1 MKVSAVNNISFG
13 RRLTAQET
21 QEFEQVQKEAKQ
33 LVGQTGKSIFIVHDA
48 CLPQSATKNTGVSN
62 LAAKE
67 SQEFFKF
74 MKPLL
79 GFNIVEVLPQGQVT
93 NSKGSGLYCAY
104 SGTALS
110 LGNHQID
117 PELLTTEEF
126 GRILKPEEFQK
137 IVTANVKPDKDIIA
151 NYDNVMAYT
160 GEQNKMLKIA
170 HERFLALDENSS
182 LKQKYNRYIQENSY
196 WLDIPRSFEKDQ
208 DYFRFRQFLA
218 DEHLRLG
225 KEALNKEGVKLCG
238 DCLIGFSADEIAA
251 YPKAFKQGYYI
262 GDRTWDLRALDY
274 DALQDPTSDAAKL
287 LKTKVQLFA
296 KRYDMIRFDVGWA
309 YLNPRMTNEAGNHT
323 YQQYLGDKV
332 LKFIED
338 AVKEVKGEDF
348 DLRNLIY
355 EFEGGDIFKPNSGE
369 LLDEVKQRTKI
380 FGSTHMHENNGDLWG
395 SNDAFIRRG
404 LDPDY
409 FVFGVGNHDP
419 QPLRQIAHNMPD
431 TSMPNLEPH
440 KYDAIRPL
448 AKILNI
454 PEGVLCD
461 PVEFARAK
469 WAEPMMARHN
479 QMFYMDVF
487 GREERF
493 DMQNLNYVNDSA
505 RNLSAH
511 RNYAYKIPANYKS
524 AYHAAVEEGFGFNI
538 MDSLVK
544 VFYAKGLN
552 ETHSELYGKLLKFRD
567 ILIEKSTEIIEEVTQ
582 PQEIKAA
589 TKKSKTPWLV
599 AGGLLVTGVSAL
611 VGYKQYQNQKSKT
624 ENIDKKV

>member
-13 RRLTAQET
+13 RRLTQQET

-33 LVGQTGKSIFIVHDA
+33 LVGQTGKSIFIIHDA
-48 CLPQSATKNTGVSN
+48 CLPQSASRNTGVSN

-79 GFNIVEVLPQGQVT
+79 GFNIVEVLPQGQVA

-110 LGNHQID
+110 LGNHQIA

-126 GRILKPEEFQK
+126 GRILKPEEYQK
-137 IVTANVKPDKDIIA
+137 IVQANVKPDKDTIA
-151 NYDNVMAYT
+151 NYDNVMSYQ
-160 GEQNKMLKIA
+160 GEQNKMLKVA
-170 HERFLALDENSS
+170 HERFLALDENSP
-182 LKQKYNRYIQENSY
+182 LKQKYNHYIQENSY

-208 DYFRFRQFLA
+208 EYFRFRQFLA
-218 DEHLRLG
+218 DEHLRIG
-225 KEALNKEGVKLCG
+225 KEALNKEGIKLCG

-251 YPKAFKQGYYI
+251 YPKAFKQDYYI
-262 GDRTWDLRALDY
+262 GDRTWNLRALDY

-309 YLNPRMTNEAGNHT
+309 YLNPRLAHESGNHT
-323 YQQYLGDKV
+323 YTQYMGDTV
-332 LKFIED
+332 LKFIEN

-355 EFEGGDIFKPNSGE
+355 EFEGGDIFKPNSPE
-369 LLDEVKQRTKI
+369 LMDEVKQRTKI
-380 FGSTHMHENNGDLWG
+380 FGSTHMHERDGDLWG

-404 LDPDY
+404 WDPDY
-409 FVFGVGNHDP
+409 LVFGVGNHDP

-431 TSMPNLEPH
+431 TSMEDLRPH
-440 KYDAIRPL
+440 KYDAIPPL
-448 AKILNI
+448 SRILGI
-454 PEGVLCD
+454 PEHILAD
-461 PVEFARAK
+461 PIEFAKAK

-479 QMFYMDVF
+479 EMFYMDVL

-493 DMQNLNYVNDSA
+493 DMQNLNRVNDPA

-511 RNYAYKIPANYKS
+511 RNYAYKIPADYKS
-524 AYHAAVEEGFGFNI
+524 AYHSAVEEGYGFNI
-538 MDSLVK
+538 MDSLEKIFKVK
-544 VFYAKGLN
+544 KLN
-552 ETHSELYGKLLKFRD
+552 ESHPELFAKIVKFKD
-567 ILIEKSTEIIEEVTQ
+567 ILLEKSAEIIEEVTT
-582 PQEIKAA
+582 PQEVKTIA
-589 TKKSKTPWLV
+589 KKSKAPWII
-599 AGGLLVTGVSAL
+599 AGAVTLTGVGTAL
-611 VGYKQYQNQKSKT
+611 GIQHSKKT
-624 ENIDKKV
+624 KNSNLDKKA

>member
-13 RRLTAQET
+13 RRLTQQET

-48 CLPQSATKNTGVSN
+48 CLPQSASRNTGVSN

-74 MKPLL
+74 MRPLL
-79 GFNIVEVLPQGQVT
+79 GFNIVEVLPQGQVA

-117 PELLTTEEF
+117 PELLTTEKF
-126 GRILKPEEFQK
+126 GRILKPEEYQK
-137 IVTANVKPDKDIIA
+137 IVQANVKPDKETIA
-151 NYDNVMAYT
+151 NYDNVMSYQ

-170 HERFLALDENSS
+170 HERFLALDENSP

-218 DEHLRLG
+218 DEHLRIG

-251 YPKAFKQGYYI
+251 YPKAFKQGYFI

-332 LKFIED
+332 LKFIEN

-355 EFEGGDIFKPNSGE
+355 EFEGGDIFKPNSPE
-369 LLDEVKQRTKI
+369 LMDEVKQRTKI
-380 FGSTHMHENNGDLWG
+380 FGSTHMHERDGDLWG

-404 LDPDY
+404 WDPDY
-409 FVFGVGNHDP
+409 LVFGVGNHDP

-431 TSMPNLEPH
+431 TSMEDLRPH
-440 KYDAIRPL
+440 KYDAIPPL
-448 AKILNI
+448 SRILGI
-454 PEGVLCD
+454 PEHILAD
-461 PVEFARAK
+461 PIEFAKAK

-479 QMFYMDVF
+479 EMFYMDVL

-493 DMQNLNYVNDSA
+493 DMQNLNCVNDPS

-511 RNYAYKIPANYKS
+511 RNYAYKIPADYKS
-524 AYHAAVEEGFGFNI
+524 AYHSAVEEGYGFNI
-538 MDSLVK
+538 MDSLEKIFKVK
-544 VFYAKGLN
+544 KLN
-552 ETHSELYGKLLKFRD
+552 ESHPELFAKIVKFKD
-567 ILIEKSTEIIEEVTQ
+567 ILFEKSAEIIEEVTT
-582 PQEIKAA
+582 PQEVKTIA
-589 TKKSKTPWLV
+589 KKSKAPWII
-599 AGGLLVTGVSAL
+599 AGAVTLTGVGTAL
-611 VGYKQYQNQKSKT
+611 GIQHSKKT
-624 ENIDKKV
+624 KNSNLDKKA

>member
-13 RRLTAQET
+13 RRLTPQET

-48 CLPQSATKNTGVSN
+48 CLPQSASKNTGVAN

-79 GFNIVEVLPQGQVT
+79 GFNIVEVLPQGQVA

-110 LGNHQID
+110 LGNHQIN
-117 PELLTTEEF
+117 PELLTTEEYAN
-126 GRILKPEEFQK
+126 ILKPEEYQQ
-137 IVTANVKPDKDIIA
+137 IVKANTKPDKETIA
-151 NYDNVMAYT
+151 NYDNVMSYQ
-160 GEQNKMLKIA
+160 GEQNKMLQIA
-170 HERFLALDENSS
+170 HKRFLELDESS
-182 LKQKYNRYIQENSY
+182 PLKQKYNQYVQENSY

-218 DEHLRLG
+218 DSHLRIG

-251 YPKAFKQGYYI
+251 FPNAFKKDYYI
-262 GDRTWDLRALDY
+262 GDRDWDLRALNY
-274 DALQDPTSDAAKL
+274 DALQDPNSDAAKL
-287 LKTKVQLFA
+287 LKMKVQLFA

-323 YQQYLGDKV
+323 YQHFLGDSV

-338 AVKEVKGEDF
+338 AVREVKGEDF

-355 EFEGGDIFKPNSGE
+355 EFEGGDIFKQNSPD
-369 LLDEVKQRTKI
+369 LLDEVKYRTKI

-395 SNDAFIRRG
+395 SNDAFLRRG
-404 LDPDY
+404 WDPDY

-419 QPLRQIAHNMPD
+419 QPLRQIAHNVID
-431 TSMPNLEPH
+431 TSMPNPH
-440 KYDAIRPL
+440 GHKFDAIPPL
-448 AKILNI
+448 SRILGI
-454 PEGVLCD
+454 PQEVLSD
-461 PVEFARAK
+461 PVEFAKAK

-479 QMFYMDVF
+479 EMFYMDVL

-493 DMQNLNYVNDSA
+493 DMQNLNCVNDPA

-511 RNYAYKIPANYKS
+511 RNYAHKIPSDYKA
-524 AYHAAVEEGFGFNI
+524 AYHAAVEEGYGFNI
-538 MDSLVK
+538 MDSLAK
-544 VFYAKGLN
+544 VFKVKKLDKS
-552 ETHSELYGKLLKFRD
+552 HPELFAQITKFRD
-567 ILIEKSTEIIEEVTQ
+567 ILLEKSAEIIEEVTQ
-582 PQEIKAA
+582 PQEVKTIA
-589 TKKSKTPWLV
+589 KKSKIPLF
-599 AGGLLVTGVSAL
+599 VTGGIGIAAIGTFLGVQHS
-611 VGYKQYQNQKSKT
+611 KKSKDS
-624 ENIDKKV
+624 NLDKKA

>member
-13 RRLTAQET
+13 RRLTQQET

-48 CLPQSATKNTGVSN
+48 CLPQSASRNTGVSN

-79 GFNIVEVLPQGQVT
+79 GFNIVEVLPQGQVA

-110 LGNHQID
+110 LGNHQIT

-126 GRILKPEEFQK
+126 GRILKPEEYQK
-137 IVTANVKPDKDIIA
+137 IVQANVKPDKDTIA
-151 NYDNVMAYT
+151 NYDNVMSYQ
-160 GEQNKMLKIA
+160 GEQNKMLKVA
-170 HERFLALDENSS
+170 HERFLALDENSP
-182 LKQKYNRYIQENSY
+182 LKQKYNHYIQENSY

-208 DYFRFRQFLA
+208 EYFRFRQFLA
-218 DEHLRLG
+218 DEHLRIG

-251 YPKAFKQGYYI
+251 YPKAFKQDYYI
-262 GDRTWDLRALDY
+262 GDRTWNLRALDY

-338 AVKEVKGEDF
+338 SVREVKGEDF

-355 EFEGGDIFKPNSGE
+355 EFEGGDIFKPNSPE
-369 LLDEVKQRTKI
+369 LMDEVKQRTKI
-380 FGSTHMHENNGDLWG
+380 FGSTHMHERDGDLWG

-404 LDPDY
+404 WDPDY
-409 FVFGVGNHDP
+409 LVFGVGNHDP

-431 TSMPNLEPH
+431 TSMEDLRPH
-440 KYDAIRPL
+440 KYDAIPPL
-448 AKILNI
+448 SRILGI
-454 PEGVLCD
+454 PEHILAD
-461 PVEFARAK
+461 PIEFAKAK

-479 QMFYMDVF
+479 EMFYMDVL

-493 DMQNLNYVNDSA
+493 DMQNLNCVNDPA

-511 RNYAYKIPANYKS
+511 RNYAYKIPADYRS
-524 AYHAAVEEGFGFNI
+524 AYHSAVEEGYGFNI
-538 MDSLVK
+538 MDSLEKIFKVK
-544 VFYAKGLN
+544 KLN
-552 ETHSELYGKLLKFRD
+552 ESHPELFAKIVKFKD
-567 ILIEKSTEIIEEVTQ
+567 ILLEKSAEIIEEVTT
-582 PQEIKAA
+582 PQEVKTIA
-589 TKKSKTPWLV
+589 KKSKAPWII
-599 AGGLLVTGVSAL
+599 AGAVTLTGVGTAL
-611 VGYKQYQNQKSKT
+611 GIQHSKKT
-624 ENIDKKV
+624 KNSNLDKKA

>member
-13 RRLTAQET
+13 RRLTQQET

-48 CLPQSATKNTGVSN
+48 CLPQSASRNTGVSN

-79 GFNIVEVLPQGQVT
+79 GFNIVEVLPQGQVA

-110 LGNHQID
+110 LGNHQIA

-126 GRILKPEEFQK
+126 GRILKPEEYQK
-137 IVTANVKPDKDIIA
+137 IVQANVKPDKDTIA
-151 NYDNVMAYT
+151 NYDNVMSYQ
-160 GEQNKMLKIA
+160 GEQNKMLKVA
-170 HERFLALDENSS
+170 HERFLALDENSP
-182 LKQKYNRYIQENSY
+182 LKQKYNHYIQENSY

-208 DYFRFRQFLA
+208 EYFRFRQFLA
-218 DEHLRLG
+218 DEHLRIG

-251 YPKAFKQGYYI
+251 YPKAFKQDNYI
-262 GDRTWDLRALDY
+262 GDRTWNLRALDY

-338 AVKEVKGEDF
+338 SVREVKGEDF

-355 EFEGGDIFKPNSGE
+355 EFEGGDIFKPNSPE
-369 LLDEVKQRTKI
+369 LMDEVKQRTKI
-380 FGSTHMHENNGDLWG
+380 FGSTHMHERDGDLWG

-404 LDPDY
+404 WDPDY
-409 FVFGVGNHDP
+409 LVFGVGNHDP

-431 TSMPNLEPH
+431 TSMEDLRPH
-440 KYDAIRPL
+440 KYDAIPPL
-448 AKILNI
+448 SRILGI
-454 PEGVLCD
+454 PEHILAD
-461 PVEFARAK
+461 PIEFAKAK

-479 QMFYMDVF
+479 EMFYMDVL

-493 DMQNLNYVNDSA
+493 DMQNLNCVNDPA

-511 RNYAYKIPANYKS
+511 RNYAYKIPADYKS
-524 AYHAAVEEGFGFNI
+524 AYHSAVEEGYGFNI
-538 MDSLVK
+538 MDSLEKIFKVK
-544 VFYAKGLN
+544 KLN
-552 ETHSELYGKLLKFRD
+552 ESHPELFAKIVKFKD
-567 ILIEKSTEIIEEVTQ
+567 ILLEKSAEIIEEVTT
-582 PQEIKAA
+582 PQEVKTIA
-589 TKKSKTPWLV
+589 KKSKAPWII
-599 AGGLLVTGVSAL
+599 AGAVTLTGVGTAL
-611 VGYKQYQNQKSKT
+611 GIQHSKKT
-624 ENIDKKV
+624 KNSNLDKKA

>member
-79 GFNIVEVLPQGQVT
+79 GFNIVEVLPQGQVA

-137 IVTANVKPDKDIIA
+137 IVTANVKPDKDTIA

-160 GEQNKMLKIA
+160 GEQNKMLKVA
-170 HERFLALDENSS
+170 HERFLALDENSP

-218 DEHLRLG
+218 DEHLRIG

-404 LDPDY
+404 WDPDY
-409 FVFGVGNHDP
+409 FVIGVGNHDP

-448 AKILNI
+448 SKILNI

-479 QMFYMDVF
+479 EMFYMDVF

-493 DMQNLNYVNDSA
+493 DMQNLNCVNDSA

-524 AYHAAVEEGFGFNI
+524 AYHAAVEEGYGFNI

-544 VFYAKGLN
+544 VFYAKGFN

-599 AGGLLVTGVSAL
+599 AGGLIVTGVSAL
-611 VGYKQYQNQKSKT
+611 VGYKQYQNQKPKT

>member
-13 RRLTAQET
+13 RRLTQQET

-48 CLPQSATKNTGVSN
+48 CLPQSASRNTGVSN

-79 GFNIVEVLPQGQVT
+79 GFNIVEVLPQGQVA

-126 GRILKPEEFQK
+126 GRILKPEEYQK
-137 IVTANVKPDKDIIA
+137 IVHANVKPDKETIA
-151 NYDNVMAYT
+151 NYDNVMSYQ

-170 HERFLALDENSS
+170 HERFLALDENSP
-182 LKQKYNRYIQENSY
+182 LKQKYNHYIQENSY

-208 DYFRFRQFLA
+208 EFFRFRQFLA
-218 DEHLRLG
+218 DEHLRIG
-225 KEALNKEGVKLCG
+225 KEALNKEGVRLCG

-251 YPKAFKQGYYI
+251 YPKAFKQDYYI

-309 YLNPRMTNEAGNHT
+309 YLNPRLAHESGNHT
-323 YQQYLGDKV
+323 YTQYMGDTV
-332 LKFIED
+332 LKFIEN

-355 EFEGGDIFKPNSGE
+355 EFEGGDIFKPNSPE
-369 LLDEVKQRTKI
+369 LMDEVKQRTKI
-380 FGSTHMHENNGDLWG
+380 FGSTHMHERDGDLWG

-404 LDPDY
+404 WDPDY
-409 FVFGVGNHDP
+409 LVFGVGNHDP

-431 TSMPNLEPH
+431 TSMEDLRPH
-440 KYDAIRPL
+440 KYDAIPPL
-448 AKILNI
+448 SRILGI
-454 PEGVLCD
+454 PEHILAD
-461 PVEFARAK
+461 PIEFAKAK

-479 QMFYMDVF
+479 EMFYMDVL

-493 DMQNLNYVNDSA
+493 DMQNLNRVNDPA

-511 RNYAYKIPANYKS
+511 RNYAYKIPADYKS
-524 AYHAAVEEGFGFNI
+524 AYHSAVEEGYGFNI
-538 MDSLVK
+538 MDSLEKIFKVK
-544 VFYAKGLN
+544 KLN
-552 ETHSELYGKLLKFRD
+552 ESHPELFAKIVKFKD
-567 ILIEKSTEIIEEVTQ
+567 ILLEKSAEIIEEVTT
-582 PQEIKAA
+582 PQEVKTIA
-589 TKKSKTPWLV
+589 KKSKAPWII
-599 AGGLLVTGVSAL
+599 AGAVTLTGVGTAL
-611 VGYKQYQNQKSKT
+611 GIQHSKKT
-624 ENIDKKV
+624 KNSNLDKKA

>member
-13 RRLTAQET
+13 RRLTQQET

-48 CLPQSATKNTGVSN
+48 CLPQSASRNTGVSN
-62 LAAKE
+62 LVAKE

-74 MKPLL
+74 MRPLL
-79 GFNIVEVLPQGQVT
+79 GFNIVEVLPQGQVA

-126 GRILKPEEFQK
+126 GRILKPEEYQK
-137 IVTANVKPDKDIIA
+137 IVQANVKPDKDTIA
-151 NYDNVMAYT
+151 NYDNVMSYQ
-160 GEQNKMLKIA
+160 GEQNKMLKVA
-170 HERFLALDENSS
+170 HERFLALDENSP
-182 LKQKYNRYIQENSY
+182 LKQKYNHYIQENSY

-208 DYFRFRQFLA
+208 EFFRFRQFLA
-218 DEHLRLG
+218 DEHLRIG

-251 YPKAFKQGYYI
+251 YPKAFKQDYFI

-309 YLNPRMTNEAGNHT
+309 YLNPRLAHESGNHT
-323 YQQYLGDKV
+323 YTQYMGDTV
-332 LKFIED
+332 LKFIEN

-355 EFEGGDIFKPNSGE
+355 EFEGGDIFKPNSPE
-369 LLDEVKQRTKI
+369 LMDEVKQRTKI
-380 FGSTHMHENNGDLWG
+380 FGSTHMHERDGDLWG
-395 SNDAFIRRG
+395 SNDAFIRRSW
-404 LDPDY
+404 DPDY
-409 FVFGVGNHDP
+409 FVVGVGNHDP

-431 TSMPNLEPH
+431 TSMEDLRPH
-440 KYDAIRPL
+440 KYDAIPPL
-448 AKILNI
+448 SRILGI
-454 PEGVLCD
+454 PEHILAD
-461 PVEFARAK
+461 PIEFAKAK

-479 QMFYMDVF
+479 EMFYMDVL

-493 DMQNLNYVNDSA
+493 DMQNLNCVNDPA

-511 RNYAYKIPANYKS
+511 RNYAYKIPADYRS
-524 AYHAAVEEGFGFNI
+524 AYHSAVEEGYGFNI
-538 MDSLVK
+538 MDSLEKIFKVK
-544 VFYAKGLN
+544 KLN
-552 ETHSELYGKLLKFRD
+552 ESHPELFAKIVKFKD
-567 ILIEKSTEIIEEVTQ
+567 ILLEKSAEIIEEVTT
-582 PQEIKAA
+582 PQEVKTIA
-589 TKKSKTPWLV
+589 KKSKAPWII
-599 AGGLLVTGVSAL
+599 AGAVTLTGVGTAL
-611 VGYKQYQNQKSKT
+611 GIQHSKKT
-624 ENIDKKV
+624 KNSNLDKKA

>member
-1 MKVSAVNNISFG
+1 MKVSAVNHISFG
-13 RRLTAQET
+13 RRLTPQET

-67 SQEFFKF
+67 SQEFFRF

-79 GFNIVEVLPQGQVT
+79 GFNIVEVLPQGQVA

-110 LGNHQID
+110 LGNHQIN

-137 IVTANVKPDKDIIA
+137 IVNANVKPDKEAIA
-151 NYDNVMAYT
+151 NYDNVMSYQ
-160 GEQNKMLKIA
+160 GEQHKMLKVA
-170 HERFLALDENSS
+170 HDRFLALDETSP
-182 LKQKYNRYIQENSY
+182 LKQKYNRYVQENSY

-208 DYFRFRQFLA
+208 EFFRFRQFLA
-218 DEHLRLG
+218 DEHLRIG

-309 YLNPRMTNEAGNHT
+309 YLNPRMTNETGNHT

-338 AVKEVKGEDF
+338 AVREVKGEDF

-355 EFEGGDIFKPNSGE
+355 EFEGGDIFKPNSPE
-369 LLDEVKQRTKI
+369 LMDEVKQRTKI
-380 FGSTHMHENNGDLWG
+380 FGSTHMHERDGDLWG

-404 LDPDY
+404 WDPDY
-409 FVFGVGNHDP
+409 FVVGVGNHDP

-479 QMFYMDVF
+479 EMFYMDVF

-493 DMQNLNYVNDSA
+493 DMQNLNCVNDPA
-505 RNLSAH
+505 KNLSAH

-524 AYHAAVEEGFGFNI
+524 AYHAAVEEGYGFNI
-538 MDSLVK
+538 MDSLAK

-611 VGYKQYQNQKSKT
+611 VGYNQYQNQKSQTK
-624 ENIDKKV
+624 NIDKKA

>member
-13 RRLTAQET
+13 RRLTQQET

-48 CLPQSATKNTGVSN
+48 CLPQSASRNTGVSN

-74 MKPLL
+74 MRPLL
-79 GFNIVEVLPQGQVT
+79 GFNIVEVLPQGQVA

-110 LGNHQID
+110 LGNHQIA

-126 GRILKPEEFQK
+126 GRILKPEEYQK
-137 IVTANVKPDKDIIA
+137 IVQANIKPDKETIA
-151 NYDNVMAYT
+151 NYDNVMSYQ
-160 GEQNKMLKIA
+160 GEQNKMLKVA
-170 HERFLALDENSS
+170 HERFLALDENSP

-208 DYFRFRQFLA
+208 EFFRFRQFLA
-218 DEHLRLG
+218 DEHLRIG
-225 KEALNKEGVKLCG
+225 KEALNKEGVRLCG

-251 YPKAFKQGYYI
+251 YPKAFKQGYFI
-262 GDRTWDLRALDY
+262 GDKDWELRALDY
-274 DALQDPTSDAAKL
+274 DALKDPSSDAAKL

-309 YLNPRMTNEAGNHT
+309 YLNPRLAHESGNHT
-323 YQQYLGDKV
+323 YTQYMGDTV
-332 LKFIED
+332 LKFIEN

-355 EFEGGDIFKPNSGE
+355 EFEGGDIFKPNSPE
-369 LLDEVKQRTKI
+369 LMDEVKQRTKI
-380 FGSTHMHENNGDLWG
+380 FGSTHMHERDGDLWG

-404 LDPDY
+404 WDPDY
-409 FVFGVGNHDP
+409 LVFGVGNHDP

-431 TSMPNLEPH
+431 TSMEDLRPH
-440 KYDAIRPL
+440 KYDAIPPL
-448 AKILNI
+448 SRILGI
-454 PEGVLCD
+454 PEHILAD
-461 PVEFARAK
+461 PIEFAKAK

-479 QMFYMDVF
+479 EMFYMDVL

-493 DMQNLNYVNDSA
+493 DMQNLNRVNDPA

-511 RNYAYKIPANYKS
+511 RNYAYKIPADYKS
-524 AYHAAVEEGFGFNI
+524 AYHSAVEEGYGFNI
-538 MDSLVK
+538 MDSLEKIFKVK
-544 VFYAKGLN
+544 KLN
-552 ETHSELYGKLLKFRD
+552 ESHPELFAKIVKFKD
-567 ILIEKSTEIIEEVTQ
+567 ILLEKSAEIIEEVTT
-582 PQEIKAA
+582 PQEVKTIA
-589 TKKSKTPWLV
+589 KKSKAPWII
-599 AGGLLVTGVSAL
+599 AGAVTLTGVGTAL
-611 VGYKQYQNQKSKT
+611 GIQHSKKT
-624 ENIDKKV
+624 KNSNLDKKA

>member
-13 RRLTAQET
+13 RRLTQQET
-21 QEFEQVQKEAKQ
+21 QEFEQIQKEAKQ

-48 CLPQSATKNTGVSN
+48 CLPQSASRNTGVSN

-79 GFNIVEVLPQGQVT
+79 GFNIVEVLPQGQVA

-110 LGNHQID
+110 LGNHQIA

-126 GRILKPEEFQK
+126 GRILKPEEYQK
-137 IVTANVKPDKDIIA
+137 IVHANVKPDKDTIA
-151 NYDNVMAYT
+151 NYDNVMSYQ
-160 GEQNKMLKIA
+160 GEQNKMLKVA
-170 HERFLALDENSS
+170 HERFLALDENSP

-208 DYFRFRQFLA
+208 EYFRFRQFLA
-218 DEHLRLG
+218 DEHLRIG

-251 YPKAFKQGYYI
+251 YPKAFKQGYFI
-262 GDRTWDLRALDY
+262 GDKDWELRALDY
-274 DALQDPTSDAAKL
+274 DALKDPSSDAAKL

-309 YLNPRMTNEAGNHT
+309 YLNPRLAHESGNHT
-323 YQQYLGDKV
+323 YTQYMGDTV
-332 LKFIED
+332 LKFIEN

-355 EFEGGDIFKPNSGE
+355 EFEGGDIFKPNSPE
-369 LLDEVKQRTKI
+369 LMDEVKQRTKI
-380 FGSTHMHENNGDLWG
+380 FGSTHMHERDGDLWG
-395 SNDAFIRRG
+395 SNDAFIRRSW
-404 LDPDY
+404 DPDY
-409 FVFGVGNHDP
+409 FVVGVGNHDP

-431 TSMPNLEPH
+431 TSMEDLRPH
-440 KYDAIRPL
+440 KYDAIPPL
-448 AKILNI
+448 SRILGI
-454 PEGVLCD
+454 PEHILAD
-461 PVEFARAK
+461 PIEFAKAK

-479 QMFYMDVF
+479 EMFYMDVL

-493 DMQNLNYVNDSA
+493 DMQNLNCVNDPA

-511 RNYAYKIPANYKS
+511 RNYAYKIPADYRS
-524 AYHAAVEEGFGFNI
+524 AYHSAVEEGYGFNI
-538 MDSLVK
+538 MDSLEKIFKVK
-544 VFYAKGLN
+544 KLN
-552 ETHSELYGKLLKFRD
+552 ESHPELFAKIVKFKD
-567 ILIEKSTEIIEEVTQ
+567 ILLEKSAEIIEEVTT
-582 PQEIKAA
+582 PQEVKTIA
-589 TKKSKTPWLV
+589 KKSKAPWII
-599 AGGLLVTGVSAL
+599 AGAVTLTGVGTAL
-611 VGYKQYQNQKSKT
+611 GIQHSKKT
-624 ENIDKKV
+624 KNSNLDKKA

>member
-13 RRLTAQET
+13 RRLTQQET

-48 CLPQSATKNTGVSN
+48 CLPQSASRNTGVSN

-79 GFNIVEVLPQGQVT
+79 GFNIVEVLPQGQVA

-126 GRILKPEEFQK
+126 GRILKPEEYQK
-137 IVTANVKPDKDIIA
+137 IVQANVKPDKDTIA
-151 NYDNVMAYT
+151 NYDNVMSYQ
-160 GEQNKMLKIA
+160 GEQNKMLKVA
-170 HERFLALDENSS
+170 HERFLALDENSP
-182 LKQKYNRYIQENSY
+182 LKQKYNHYIQENSY

-208 DYFRFRQFLA
+208 EYFRFRQFLA
-218 DEHLRLG
+218 DEHLRIG

-251 YPKAFKQGYYI
+251 YPKAFKQGYFI
-262 GDRTWDLRALDY
+262 GDKDWELRALDY
-274 DALQDPTSDAAKL
+274 DALKDPSSDAAKL

-309 YLNPRMTNEAGNHT
+309 YLNPRLAHESGNHT
-323 YQQYLGDKV
+323 YTQYMGDTV
-332 LKFIED
+332 LKFIEN

-355 EFEGGDIFKPNSGE
+355 EFEGGDIFKPNSPE
-369 LLDEVKQRTKI
+369 LMDEVKQRTKI
-380 FGSTHMHENNGDLWG
+380 FGSTHMHERDGDLWG

-404 LDPDY
+404 WDPDY
-409 FVFGVGNHDP
+409 LVFGVGNHDP

-431 TSMPNLEPH
+431 TSMEDLRPH
-440 KYDAIRPL
+440 KYDAIPPL
-448 AKILNI
+448 SRILGI
-454 PEGVLCD
+454 PEHILAD
-461 PVEFARAK
+461 PIEFAKAK

-479 QMFYMDVF
+479 EMFYMDVL

-493 DMQNLNYVNDSA
+493 DMQNLNCVNDPA

-511 RNYAYKIPANYKS
+511 RNYAYKIPADYKS
-524 AYHAAVEEGFGFNI
+524 AYHSAVEEGYGFNI
-538 MDSLVK
+538 MDSLEKIFKVK
-544 VFYAKGLN
+544 KLN
-552 ETHSELYGKLLKFRD
+552 ESHPELFAKIVKFKD
-567 ILIEKSTEIIEEVTQ
+567 ILLEKSAEIIEEVTT
-582 PQEIKAA
+582 PQEVKTIA
-589 TKKSKTPWLV
+589 KKSKAPWII
-599 AGGLLVTGVSAL
+599 AGAVTLTGVGTAL
-611 VGYKQYQNQKSKT
+611 GIQHSKKT
-624 ENIDKKV
+624 KNSNLDKKA

>member
-13 RRLTAQET
+13 RRLTQQET

-48 CLPQSATKNTGVSN
+48 CLPQSASRNTGVSN

-79 GFNIVEVLPQGQVT
+79 GFNIVEVLPQGQVA

-110 LGNHQID
+110 LGNHQIA

-126 GRILKPEEFQK
+126 GRILKPEEYQK
-137 IVTANVKPDKDIIA
+137 IVQANVKPDKDTIA
-151 NYDNVMAYT
+151 NYDNVMSYQ
-160 GEQNKMLKIA
+160 GEQNKMLKVA
-170 HERFLALDENSS
+170 HERFLALDENSP
-182 LKQKYNRYIQENSY
+182 LKQKYNYYIQENSY

-208 DYFRFRQFLA
+208 EYFRFRQFLA
-218 DEHLRLG
+218 DEHLRIG

-251 YPKAFKQGYYI
+251 YPKAFKQDYYI
-262 GDRTWDLRALDY
+262 GDRTWNLRALDY

-338 AVKEVKGEDF
+338 SVREVKGEDF

-355 EFEGGDIFKPNSGE
+355 EFEGGDIFKPNSPE
-369 LLDEVKQRTKI
+369 LMDEVKQRTKI
-380 FGSTHMHENNGDLWG
+380 FGSTHMHERDGDLWG
-395 SNDAFIRRG
+395 SNDAFIRRSW
-404 LDPDY
+404 DPDY
-409 FVFGVGNHDP
+409 FVVGVGNHDP

-431 TSMPNLEPH
+431 TSMEDLRPH
-440 KYDAIRPL
+440 KYDAIPPL
-448 AKILNI
+448 SRILGI
-454 PEGVLCD
+454 PEHILAD
-461 PVEFARAK
+461 PIEFAKAK

-479 QMFYMDVF
+479 EMFYMDVL

-493 DMQNLNYVNDSA
+493 DMQNLNCVNDPA

-511 RNYAYKIPANYKS
+511 RNYAYKIPADYRS
-524 AYHAAVEEGFGFNI
+524 AYHSAVEEGYGFNI
-538 MDSLVK
+538 MDSLEKIFKVK
-544 VFYAKGLN
+544 KLN
-552 ETHSELYGKLLKFRD
+552 ESHPELFAKIVKFKD
-567 ILIEKSTEIIEEVTQ
+567 ILLEKSAEIIEEVTT
-582 PQEIKAA
+582 PQEVKTIA
-589 TKKSKTPWLV
+589 KKSKAPWII
-599 AGGLLVTGVSAL
+599 AGAVTLTGVGTAL
-611 VGYKQYQNQKSKT
+611 GIQHSKKT
-624 ENIDKKV
+624 KNSNLDKKA

>member
-13 RRLTAQET
+13 RRLTQQET

-48 CLPQSATKNTGVSN
+48 CLPQSASRNTGVSN

-74 MKPLL
+74 MRPLL
-79 GFNIVEVLPQGQVT
+79 GFNIVEVLPQGQVA

-110 LGNHQID
+110 LGNHQIA

-126 GRILKPEEFQK
+126 GRILKPEEYQK
-137 IVTANVKPDKDIIA
+137 IVQANIKPDKETIA
-151 NYDNVMAYT
+151 NYDNVMSYQ
-160 GEQNKMLKIA
+160 GEQNKMLKVA
-170 HERFLALDENSS
+170 HERFLALDENSP

-208 DYFRFRQFLA
+208 EYFRFRQFLA
-218 DEHLRLG
+218 DEHLRIG

-251 YPKAFKQGYYI
+251 YPKAFKQGYFI
-262 GDRTWDLRALDY
+262 GDKDWELRALDY
-274 DALQDPTSDAAKL
+274 DALKDPSSDAAKL

-309 YLNPRMTNEAGNHT
+309 YLNPRLAHESGNHT
-323 YQQYLGDKV
+323 YTQYMGDTV
-332 LKFIED
+332 LKFIEN

-355 EFEGGDIFKPNSGE
+355 EFEGGDIFKPNSPE
-369 LLDEVKQRTKI
+369 LMDEVKQRTKI
-380 FGSTHMHENNGDLWG
+380 FGSTHMHERDGDLWG
-395 SNDAFIRRG
+395 SNDAFIRRSW
-404 LDPDY
+404 DPDY
-409 FVFGVGNHDP
+409 FVVGVGNHDP

-431 TSMPNLEPH
+431 TSMEDLRPH
-440 KYDAIRPL
+440 KYDAIPPL
-448 AKILNI
+448 SRILGI
-454 PEGVLCD
+454 PEHILAD
-461 PVEFARAK
+461 PIEFAKAK

-479 QMFYMDVF
+479 EMFYMDVL

-493 DMQNLNYVNDSA
+493 DMQNLNRVNDPA

-511 RNYAYKIPANYKS
+511 RNYAYKIPADYKS
-524 AYHAAVEEGFGFNI
+524 AYHSAVEEGYGFNI
-538 MDSLVK
+538 MDSLEKIFKVK
-544 VFYAKGLN
+544 KLN
-552 ETHSELYGKLLKFRD
+552 ESHPELFAKIVKFKD
-567 ILIEKSTEIIEEVTQ
+567 ILLEKSAEIIEEVTT
-582 PQEIKAA
+582 PQEVKTIA
-589 TKKSKTPWLV
+589 KKSKAPWII
-599 AGGLLVTGVSAL
+599 AGAVTLTGVGTAL
-611 VGYKQYQNQKSKT
+611 GIQHSKKT
-624 ENIDKKV
+624 KNSNLDKKA

>member
-1 MKVSAVNNISFG
+1 MKVSAINNISFG
-13 RRLTAQET
+13 RRLTPQET

-67 SQEFFKF
+67 SQDFFKF

-79 GFNIVEVLPQGQVT
+79 GFNIVEVLPQGQVA

-110 LGNHQID
+110 LGNHQIN

-126 GRILKPEEFQK
+126 GKLLTPEEFQK
-137 IVTANVKPDKDIIA
+137 IVKANTKPDKETIA
-151 NYDNVMAYT
+151 NYDNVMAYD

-170 HERFLALDENSS
+170 HDRFLALDETSP
-182 LKQKYNRYIQENSY
+182 LKQKYNQYIKENAY

-208 DYFRFRQFLA
+208 EYFRFRQFLA
-218 DEHLRLG
+218 DEHLRIG
-225 KEALNKEGVKLCG
+225 KEALNKEGIKLCG

-251 YPKAFKQGYYI
+251 YPKAFKEGYYI

-338 AVKEVKGEDF
+338 AVREVKGDDF

-355 EFEGGDIFKPNSGE
+355 EFEGGDIFKQNSPD
-369 LLDEVKQRTKI
+369 LMDEVVKRTKI
-380 FGSTHMHENNGDLWG
+380 FGTTHMHEKDGDLWG
-395 SNDAFIRRG
+395 SNNAFLRRG
-404 LDPDY
+404 WDPDY
-409 FVFGVGNHDP
+409 FVVGVGNHDP
-419 QPLRQIAHNMPD
+419 QPLRQIAHNIAD
-431 TSMPNLEPH
+431 TSMPDLSAH
-440 KYDAIRPL
+440 KYDAIPPL
-448 AKILNI
+448 SRILNI
-454 PEGVLCD
+454 AEETLHNPI
-461 PVEFARAK
+461 EFAKAK

-479 QMFYMDVF
+479 EMFYMDVL

-493 DMQNLNYVNDSA
+493 DMQNLNCVNDPA

-511 RNYAYKIPANYKS
+511 RNYAYKIPADYKA
-524 AYHAAVEEGFGFNI
+524 AYHAAVEEGYGFNI
-538 MDSLVK
+538 MDSLAKIFKVK
-544 VFYAKGLN
+544 NLD
-552 ETHSELYGKLLKFRD
+552 ETHPELFTKIVNFRD
-567 ILIEKSTEIIEEVTQ
+567 ILLEKSAEIIEEITT
-582 PQEIKAA
+582 PQEIK
-589 TKKSKTPWLV
+589 TISKKSKTPWIIAGAV
-599 AGGLLVTGVSAL
+599 ALTGVGTAL
-611 VGYKQYQNQKSKT
+611 GIRHSKT
-624 ENIDKKV
+624 SKDSNLDKNA